1 MSRCAMAV
9 VMVVGLCIAGAGHS
23 AASIADFNN
32 WTLVED
38 PADPNF
44 TSSIDGPSQIT
55 LRAIGGPVNSGVD
68 IGYQSVNGITPATS
82 TSGFAFDP
90 SQSFSIAVDFS
101 MSFPTASVGDLG
113 IGFGIGEDGNGAN
126 GAGVALLTRNGSAFA
141 FGGAARINDVN
152 QSPGIIIATPN
163 LVRSFFVSY
172 NAATGDVVVGIGNTG
187 AASPSATTTF
197 AGIQNSWNGGLLMA
211 SFFLRSDG
219 SLGDAWTSGAAD
231 AVFTNFRVLSGT
243 PIEVPSPGSA
253 ALLALAGS
261 IGTRRKR

>member
-1 MSRCAMAV
+1 MSRRAMFVA
-9 VMVVGLCIAGAGHS
+9 MVVGVGVFGAGH
-23 AASIADFNN
+23 AAGSITDFNN

-44 TSSIDGPSQIT
+44 TSSINGPSQIT
-55 LRAIGGPVNSGVD
+55 LSAIGGPVNSGVD

-90 SQSFSIAVDFS
+90 SQSFSIAVDFN

-113 IGFGIGEDGNGAN
+113 IGFGIGEDGDGMN
-126 GAGVALLTRNGSAFA
+126 GAGVALLTRDGLALA

-152 QSPGIIIATPN
+152 QTPGIIFATPN

-172 NAATGDVVVGIGNTG
+172 NSATGDVVVGVGNTG

-197 AGIQNSWNGGLLMA
+197 AGIQNSWSGGLLMA

-219 SLGDAWTSGAAD
+219 ALGDAWTSGAAD

-253 ALLALAGS
+253 ALLALSGV
-261 IGTRRKR
+261 IVTRRKR